1 MATYIQGLFDNPLP
15 ITPFTPDYGFL
26 QNVLKYKE
34 GQYEQGFAQV
44 KNLYNSLLSSK
55 ASNAEN
61 IEVQK
66 AYIADAE
73 RKLQSLAS
81 VDLSVPQNVGLAK
94 SVFKTFLNDSE
105 LMHDI
110 SVTKIS
116 ESQLAKGQA
125 FLQSDDPKQRA
136 MHSSLADEYVS
147 TVPINELKWAKRGD
161 GSITNVRPRYYIPA
175 VNLSE
180 KFKDF
185 LDVSKYKSFT
195 ETANGAGF
203 IFRTYGGEQ
212 VEKGIY
218 NLINGLLTGEER
230 KFYDMW
236 GEVVYNRGINQYVS
250 RGMTVD
256 QAKQEFA
263 EDYYERDLKFKQK
276 SLENVTNDLKLVN
289 DKIDIYNKKTNLSQA
304 DAQEWWS
311 LKLTRAEYEG
321 TIKILNKEIGDLL
334 NPAKKQEITDKYYN
348 GKWGILSEEILE
360 TSMRSI
366 AQGMGLLTRG
376 NEIKANDAY
385 FKTLELDLKRFEAQ
399 TARMNAETARVK
411 ALMGDGEDSDGGG
424 GGTRGGRKLTEA
436 EKTLAITNAP
446 VGTGYETVPQPKE
459 KLETFYQNFAKTY
472 DIKFKSGTEIIDGVL
487 SKKFNELGSTA
498 NIATIIDELLKKKS
512 ENKLSSNVV
521 ELDPN
526 SKSNNAVLKGAFDRF
541 IQVYGKDAAGEPKSS
556 AWSKFLETR
565 TDKNAAPTWANVYDF
580 LLQTAQTQYENEKS
594 AYDPAERFK
603 LDEPFDR
610 MKRADELLE
619 LFRQDE
625 KEVNSFIL
633 DKLGTVIDGKKYD
646 LGALVVTDEN
656 GFKRLTTKDELRAKK
671 QEEDVIIGYQIFN
684 TITDKPVTSMVYS
697 TPPYVNPKFE
707 NLTVVPVYKN
717 EQKRIILNKTFND
730 YDKINTAIEK
740 LVGETLGANQFTL
753 DDKTLSTF
761 GTYSLGFRND
771 VTGEIGEQAITRL
784 FSEDMILVAKPEAGK
799 QTAIDVTAI
808 AGDDPSTDDIEKLR
822 SLLGEIKSNALTPQT
837 GWNGTITYKQFTGD
851 RGDNRKEYII
861 RFDGDKMEQ
870 LVAKYSKSGSDLHDG
885 RKASMA
891 AKIRDNG
898 LQIRT
903 DVEIPGGIEKYG
915 IVERYYQSKGYYE
928 SDPKL
933 NDMFHYRIDMKSDK
947 SGYSLHPDS
956 YYYTLDPISG
966 ARIKNNLFGIEFP
979 AGSSFTYGRNL
990 INEYIQNRIIRSQK
1004 ALEQNK
1010 NNPTAKKITIAD
1022 LEKQFEQQFK

>member
-15 ITPFTPDYGFL
+15 ITPFTPDYAFL

-44 KNLYNSLLSSK
+44 KNLYNSLLNSK

-61 IEVQK
+61 MEVQK

-81 VDLSVPQNVGLAK
+81 VDLSVPQNIGLAK
-94 SVFKTFLNDSE
+94 SVFKTFLNDNE

-110 SVTKIS
+110 SVTRIS
-116 ESQLAKGQA
+116 ESQLAKGQS

-136 MHSSLADEYVS
+136 MHSSLSDEYVS

-195 ETANGAGF
+195 ETANGAGY

-218 NLINGLLTGEER
+218 NLMNGLLTGEER
-230 KFYDMW
+230 KFFDMW
-236 GEVVYNRGINQYVS
+236 GEVTYNRGISDYVS

-256 QAKQEFA
+256 QAKQELAGDF
-263 EDYYERDLKFKQK
+263 YERDLKFKQN
-276 SLENVTNDLKLVN
+276 SLQAAENDLGIINAKM
-289 DKIDIYNKKTNLSQA
+289 DIYSKKTSLSA
-304 DAQEWWS
+304 AEDQEYTS
-311 LKLTRAEYEG
+311 LKLTKAEYEG
-321 TIKILNKEIGDLL
+321 TIKILNKDIGDLL

-348 GKWGILSEEILE
+348 GKWGILSQEILE
-360 TSMRSI
+360 TSMRSV

-399 TARMNAETARVK
+399 TARMNAETNRVK
-411 ALMGDGEDSDGGG
+411 ALMGDGESGDGS
-424 GGTRGGRKLTEA
+424 GTGSGGGRKLSEA
-436 EKTLAITNAP
+436 EKKLAITNAP
-446 VGTGYETVPQPKE
+446 IGTGYETVPQPKE

-498 NIATIIDELLKKKS
+498 NIATIIDELLKKKT
-512 ENKLSSNVV
+512 ENTLSSGVV

-526 SKSNNAVLKGAFDRF
+526 GKSNNAILKGAFDRF
-541 IQVYGKDAAGEPKSS
+541 IEVYGKDAAGKPGSS

-565 TDKNAAPTWANVYDF
+565 ADKNAPPTWANVYDF

-594 AYDPAERFK
+594 AYDLAERFK

-619 LFRQDE
+619 LFRIDE

-633 DKLGTVIDGKKYD
+633 DKLGTIIDANKYD
-646 LGALVVTDEN
+646 VSFLVKTDPN
-656 GFKRLTTKDELRAKK
+656 GFKRLASKDELLLQRK
-671 QEEDVIIGYQIFN
+671 EYMDDN
-684 TITDKPVTSMVYS
+684 TIVAYKASKVPVPGTLAGITVYADGS
-697 TPPYVNPKFE
+697 I
-707 NLTVVPVYKN
+707 PVYKWN
-717 EQKRIILNKTFND
+717 DEIFKLTKIIND
-730 YDKINTAIEK
+730 YDKIDKTVEK
-740 LVGETLGANQFTL
+740 LVGETLGANKFTL

-771 VTGEIGEQAITRL
+771 VTGEIGEQALARL
-784 FSEDMILVAKPEAGK
+784 FADDMILVAKPEAGK
-799 QTAIDVTAI
+799 QLTIDVAAI
-808 AGDDPSTDDIEKLR
+808 VGDDPSTSDIEKLR

-851 RGDNRKEYII
+851 RGDNRKEYVI
-861 RFDGDKMEQ
+861 RFDGNQLEQMYKKYITSGDGYDRDIAKM
-870 LVAKYSKSGSDLHDG
+870 V
-885 RKASMA
+885 

-898 LQIRT
+898 IQIRT

-915 IVERYYQSKGYYE
+915 IIERYYQSKGYYE

-947 SGYSLHPDS
+947 SGYTLHPDS
-956 YYYTLDPISG
+956 YYYSLDPISG
-966 ARIKNNLFGIEFP
+966 ARIKNNLFGIDFP

-990 INEYIQNRIIRSQK
+990 INEYIQNRIIRSKK
-1004 ALEQNK
+1004 ALEQNM
-1010 NNPTAKKITIAD
+1010 NNPGTKKITAAD
-1022 LEKQFEQQFK
+1022 IDKQFAQ

>member
-15 ITPFTPDYGFL
+15 ITPFTPDYAFL

-44 KNLYNSLLSSK
+44 KNLYNSLLTSK
-55 ASNAEN
+55 ASNTED

-73 RKLQSLAS
+73 RKLQNLAS

-94 SVFKTFLNDSE
+94 SVFKTFLNDDE

-110 SVTKIS
+110 SVTRIS

-161 GSITNVRPRYYIPA
+161 GSITKVRPRYYIPA

-195 ETANGAGF
+195 ETANGAGY

-218 NLINGLLTGEER
+218 NLMNGLLTGEER
-230 KFYDMW
+230 KFFDMW
-236 GEVVYNRGINQYVS
+236 GEVTYNRGINDYVS

-256 QAKQEFA
+256 QAKQELAGDF
-263 EDYYERDLKFKQK
+263 YERDLKFKEN
-276 SLENVTNDLKLVN
+276 SLQGAKNDLSIVN
-289 DKIDIYNKKTNLSQA
+289 DKIDIYRKKTSLSEA
-304 DAQEWWS
+304 EAQEYMS
-311 LKLTRAEYEG
+311 LKLTKAEYEG
-321 TIKILNKEIGDLL
+321 TIKILDKEIGDLL
-334 NPAKKQEITDKYYN
+334 DPAKKQEITDKYYN
-348 GKWGILSEEILE
+348 GKWGILSQEILE
-360 TSMRSI
+360 TSMRSV

-399 TARMNAETARVK
+399 TARINAETARVK
-411 ALMGDGEDSDGGG
+411 ALTGDGEGGDGS
-424 GGTRGGRKLTEA
+424 GTGSSGGGRKLTDA
-436 EKTLAITNAP
+436 EKKLAITNAP
-446 VGTGYETVPQPKE
+446 IGTGYETVPQPKE

-498 NIATIIDELLKKKS
+498 NMATILDELLKKKS
-512 ENKLSSNVV
+512 DNTLSSGVV

-526 SKSNNAVLKGAFDRF
+526 GKSNNAILKGAFDRF
-541 IQVYGKDAAGEPKSS
+541 IQVYGKDAAGQPKSS
-556 AWSKFLETR
+556 PWSKFLETR
-565 TDKNAAPTWANVYDF
+565 ADKNAAPTWANVYDF

-619 LFRQDE
+619 LFKTDE

-633 DKLGTVIDGKKYD
+633 DKLGTVIDTNKYD
-646 LGALVVTDEN
+646 ISLLVKTDPN
-656 GFKRLTTKDELRAKK
+656 GFKRLVSKDELLNQRAEYTKN
-671 QEEDVIIGYQIFN
+671 N
-684 TITDKPVTSMVYS
+684 TIVGYTSVKTARPSWGPPMGES
-697 TPPYVNPKFE
+697 TI
-707 NLTVVPVYKN
+707 PVYKFEKEIN
-717 EQKRIILNKTFND
+717 KLNQVISG
-730 YDKINTAIEK
+730 YDKINESIEK
-740 LVGETLGANQFTL
+740 LVGETLEANQFTL

-771 VTGEIGEQAITRL
+771 VTGEIGEQALSRL
-784 FSEDMILVAKPEAGK
+784 FADDMILVAKPEAGK
-799 QTAIDVTAI
+799 QLTVDVVSI
-808 AGDDPSTDDIEKLR
+808 VGDDPSTAEIEKLR
-822 SLLGEIKSNALTPQT
+822 SVLGEIKSNALTPQT

-861 RFDGDKMEQ
+861 RFDGSQLDQMYKKYITSGDGYDADK
-870 LVAKYSKSGSDLHDG
+870 AK
-885 RKASMA
+885 MV

-898 LQIRT
+898 VQIRT

-947 SGYSLHPDS
+947 SGYALHPDS
-956 YYYTLDPISG
+956 YYYSLDPISG

-1010 NNPTAKKITIAD
+1010 NNPGNKKITAAD
-1022 LEKQFEQQFK
+1022 LDKQFAQ